1 MQDLA
6 TENIC
11 NIFGGVDIVVLNKAL
26 KEPILGYSVTTDHHS
41 GKRQKE
47 VVMDVHQAELR
58 KQISFN
64 LM

>member
-26 KEPILGYSVTTDHHS
+26 KEPILGYNVTTDHS

-58 KQISFN
+58 K
-64 LM
+64 